1 MKKRR
6 RATRVVPV
14 SKAELEEF
22 KAFLG
27 PLAKDYT
34 DGELCQLR
42 REMHAMSEVL
52 LDLHIAKDKAREL
65 PSIEF

>member
-6 RATRVVPV
+6 RATRVVSV

-27 PLAKDYT
+27 PLANDYT
-34 DGELCQLR
+34 DGELYQLL